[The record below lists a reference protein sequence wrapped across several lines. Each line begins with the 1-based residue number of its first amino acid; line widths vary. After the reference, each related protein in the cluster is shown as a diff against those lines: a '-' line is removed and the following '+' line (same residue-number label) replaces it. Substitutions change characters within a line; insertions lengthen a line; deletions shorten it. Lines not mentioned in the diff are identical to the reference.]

1 MPPTTRAPAAGTWRR
16 RLALGL
22 EILIVVYAAAL
33 LLFLAGVEDL
43 GFATISRGEKPLL
56 ILLIAIPLRVT
67 LGGSSWLLE
76 RGRGMLR
83 DPAALR
89 AATIDRVPPA
99 VLDPLF
105 ALAVIRVGSIFV
117 GFVANVVF
125 PPWRLRAIEMP
136 FRQSKF
142 FEIFAAWDSGWYF
155 DIARRGY
162 YWNADGQSSIAFFPL
177 YPMLIRAGAWP
188 FGGSDHALWI
198 SAISISAIAYFLALV
213 ALHRLTERWSGD
225 REVARRTVLYLS
237 IFPFALFFTRVY
249 AESIFLLTSVMAV
262 SRAWDGRWW
271 RAGAWGALATLARP
285 NGILIAVP
293 LVLLALRDRPG
304 VPALARRSV
313 PLGLLPAALGGFCLF
328 AYSLSGDP
336 LAWLH
341 AQSQWGYTLGHPP
354 WQLLLSLLGRILKHG
369 AYDYFF
375 LSPMAPFR
383 LFHGVAALLFLALT
397 PAVFKRLGPA
407 MGAYVLV
414 SLLVPLSGNALEGV
428 GRYAAVL
435 FPVFMML
442 GGLHSQ
448 RLHEALL
455 IVAALLRS
463 LFVILFVT
471 LRPIY

>member
-1 MPPTTRAPAAGTWRR
+1 MPEVTTAAIAGTWRR
-16 RLALGL
+16 HLSLAL
-22 EILIVVYAAAL
+22 EIVILAHAAAL
-33 LLFLAGVEDL
+33 ILFVLGIHDL
-43 GFATISRGEKPLL
+43 GVASVSRGEKPLL
-56 ILLIAIPLRVT
+56 ILLVAIPLRVT
-67 LGGSSWLLE
+67 LGGPSWLAA
-76 RGRGMLR
+76 RGRRLLR

-89 AATIDRVPPA
+89 AATIDRLPPA
-99 VLDPLF
+99 IVDPLF

-117 GFVANVVF
+117 GFVANVMF
-125 PPWRLRAIEMP
+125 PAARMRAIEMP
-136 FRQSKF
+136 FRQVKF

-177 YPMLIRAGAWP
+177 YPLLIRAGAWP
-188 FGGSDHALWI
+188 FGGTDHALWL
-198 SAISISAIAYFLALV
+198 SAITISGLAYFLALV
-213 ALHRLTERWSGD
+213 ALHRFTERWSGD

-271 RAGAWGALATLARP
+271 RAGMWGALATLARP
-285 NGILIAVP
+285 NGILIAIP

-304 VPALARRSV
+304 PLTLTRRSAALA
-313 PLGLLPAALGGFCLF
+313 LLPAALGGFCAF

-341 AQSQWGYTLGHPP
+341 AQSQWGYSLGHPP
-354 WQLLLSLLGRILKHG
+354 WQLLLSLLGRVLKHG

-375 LSPMAPFR
+375 VSPLAPFR
-383 LFHGVAALLFLALT
+383 LFHGLAALMFLALT

-407 MGAYVLV
+407 LGAYVLV
-414 SLLVPLSGNALEGV
+414 SLLVPLSGNALEGL
-428 GRYAAVL
+428 GRYTAVL
-435 FPVFMML
+435 FPVFMVL
-442 GGLHSQ
+442 GGLRSQ